1 MTKKDVIAL
10 GITSIYRFV
19 YYFSFLIFMIF
30 YIVLLVIWTTYFTQK
45 KNLYELIQKNNLIE
59 SSIYRAINIYDL
71 MVFHNYTLDEVT
83 NKILSD
89 YINNEKNALIKS
101 FYYDIEIAF
110 NSIKEKN
117 KIRGIYQDFEDT
129 SNFTCENL
137 FKLNS

>member
-101 FYYDIEIAF
+101 FYYDIQTAF
-110 NSIKEKN
+110 GSIKEKN
-117 KIRGIYQDFEDT
+117 KI
-129 SNFTCENL
+129 
-137 FKLNS
+137 